1 MNTSMLNSR
10 VGVRAYVPTSATAS
24 SVEFDEHMMHV
35 HLADGRIIS
44 VPLIWFPL
52 LHNATQSQLRNY
64 EISPA
69 GIGIHWPELDEDLS
83 IAGLMGGVDLLAA

>member
-1 MNTSMLNSR
+1 MVNSR
-10 VGVRAYVPTSATAS
+10 AVRAYVPTSATAS

-35 HLADGRIIS
+35 RLADGRIIS

-52 LHNATQSQLRNY
+52 LHDATPSQLKNF

-83 IAGLMGGVDLLAA
+83 IAGLMSGVDMLAA

>member
-1 MNTSMLNSR
+1 MSTSMLNSR
-10 VGVRAYVPTSATAS
+10 VGLRAYVPTSATAS

-52 LHNATQSQLRNY
+52 LHDATPSQLKNC

-83 IAGLMGGVDLLAA
+83 IAGLMSGVDMLAA